1 MKNKLYR
8 YRKIIVCFASC
19 LVFSVGNA
27 QQLPVFTQYIF
38 NKYVFNPAVTG
49 TEDNFSATANYRYQ
63 WQGITDAPRTYILS
77 VHGPHKF
84 KSFGLGGALYTDVTG
99 PTSKTGMYLSYA
111 YHVRVTNDMKLSL
124 GLSGGMMQYRVDGT
138 KINLANPGDLTLAN
152 SLMTRIV
159 PDFGFGA
166 YLYNKKFFCGL
177 SVPQFIQAR
186 LDFSDD
192 GTQTLSNLTSHFY
205 LNAGYTFTVN
215 KEFSLEPS
223 MMMRYVSSVVPQLDV
238 AAKGIYKKNYFIGV
252 MGRTQTGLS
261 VLAGFQSTNGKFNF
275 GYAYDINT
283 VGLSAYSS
291 GSHELMVKATFG
303 KIKQRRPV
311 KSRKRKKKISRLEKL
326 EEKLKDLVEEEN
338 EEKDFDESKEGG
350 MDHYDDSTE
359 DKTNEASSDEEDS
372 EKSLE
377 QKLEEVEK
385 KDREL
390 RAKVRA
396 LRNEAES
403 EGYSSP
409 NDPGFPKRAEYLEAL
424 EQIKEIYRKK
434 KELDALID

>member
-1 MKNKLYR
+1 MKNKLH
-8 YRKIIVCFASC
+8 KKTIISLGLYLLSFA
-19 LVFSVGNA
+19 VNA

-38 NKYVFNPAVTG
+38 NKYIFNPAVTG
-49 TEDNFSATANYRYQ
+49 TEDNFSTTANYRYQ
-63 WQGITDAPRTYILS
+63 WQGITDAPRTYIMS

-111 YHVRVTNDMKLSL
+111 YHVKLDDVTKLSL
-124 GLSGGMMQYRVDGT
+124 GLSGGLMQYRVDGT
-138 KINLANPGDLTLAN
+138 KINLADPGDLTLAN
-152 SLMTRIV
+152 TLMARMV

-177 SVPQFIQAR
+177 SVPQFIQVR

-205 LNAGYTFTVN
+205 FNTGYTFDVN
-215 KEFSLEPS
+215 REFSLEPS
-223 MMMRYVSSVVPQLDV
+223 MMMRYGHPIVPQFDV

-252 MGRTQTGLS
+252 MGRTQNGLS
-261 VLAGFQSTNGKFNF
+261 VLLGFQSTNGKFNF
-275 GYAYDINT
+275 GYAYDVNT
-283 VGLSAYSS
+283 SGISAYSS

-303 KIKQRRPV
+303 KIKQG
-311 KSRKRKKKISRLEKL
+311 KQLGAKKRKKKLSRLEKL
-326 EEKLKDLVEEEN
+326 EEKFKNMVN
-338 EEKDFDESKEGG
+338 EERELNESKDGD
-350 MDHYDDSTE
+350 MNHYDDSIEQKTSSESLE
-359 DKTNEASSDEEDS
+359 DKEN

-377 QKLEEVEK
+377 QRLAEVEK
-385 KDREL
+385 KDRDL

-396 LRNEAES
+396 LRDEAES

-409 NDPGFPKRAEYLEAL
+409 NDTNFPKRSEYLDAL
-424 EQIKEIYRKK
+424 NQIKEVYRQK

>member
-1 MKNKLYR
+1 M
-8 YRKIIVCFASC
+8 RKILHKQFFVSLAFC
-19 LVFSVGNA
+19 LLCKVGSA

-77 VHGPHKF
+77 LHGPHKF
-84 KSFGLGGALYTDVTG
+84 KNFGLGGALYTDVTG

-111 YHVRVTNDMKLSL
+111 YHIRVANETKLSL
-124 GLSGGMMQYRVDGT
+124 GLSGGLMQYSVDGT
-138 KINLANPGDLTLAN
+138 KINLASPGDLTLAN
-152 SLMTRIV
+152 TLMTRIV

-166 YLYNKKFFCGL
+166 YLYNKKFFCGI

-205 LNAGYTFTVN
+205 LNTGYTFQVN
-215 KEFSLEPS
+215 RDFSLEPS
-223 MMMRYVSSVVPQLDV
+223 MMMRYVSPVIPQFDV

-275 GYAYDINT
+275 GYAYDVNT
-283 VGLSAYSS
+283 VGISAYSS

-303 KIKQRRPV
+303 KIKQRRPL
-311 KSRKRKKKISRLEKL
+311 KARKRKKKISRLEKL
-326 EEKLKDLVEEEN
+326 EEKLKNLVDEEN
-338 EEKDFDESKEGG
+338 EEQESNEIKEGG
-350 MDHYDDSTE
+350 MDHYDDSIE
-359 DKTNEASSDEEDS
+359 DKTKETSSEEEP
-372 EKSLE
+372 EKTLE
-377 QKLEEVEK
+377 ERLAEVEK

-424 EQIKEIYRKK
+424 DKIKEIYREK